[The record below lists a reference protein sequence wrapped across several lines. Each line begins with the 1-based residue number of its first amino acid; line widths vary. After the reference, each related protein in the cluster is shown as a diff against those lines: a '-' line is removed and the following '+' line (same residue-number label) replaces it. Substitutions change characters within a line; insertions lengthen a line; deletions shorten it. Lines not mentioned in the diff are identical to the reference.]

1 MSTEQ
6 KSLDPQLIEETKQ
19 QIRSL
24 VNQIAQLAK
33 SEVDPQQFYGEFL
46 PRVVSALAATGGAI
60 WTVQE
65 QGRLALGYQMNMQ
78 STKLA
83 DDQDAQIR
91 HGLLLQRVL
100 ASGEPTLVPP
110 QSGYEGDERAGNPT
124 DYLLV
129 LGPVKTDLEVVGL
142 VEVLQRPGARPAT
155 QQGYLRF
162 LLQMCDLAAD
172 YFKSRQLRHFGDR
185 QVLWSRL
192 EEFARTVHGSLEPRE
207 TAYTIAN
214 EGRRLIECD
223 RVSVAIKRGRRC
235 LIEAVSGQ
243 DLFDKR
249 SNAIRLLGQLATAVV
264 ASGDDIWYTG
274 DTSDMAPQ
282 VEDAVQEYV
291 DESHSKT
298 VAVLPLIPPR
308 HTEDEED
315 DPDKR
320 EDAPEPVG
328 ALVVEQ
334 IEDSRVPDQMRHR
347 VDVVREHSS
356 AALTN
361 AMEHNS
367 LFLMPLWRTLGKSR
381 VLIKARN
388 LPKTVSITGAI
399 LILILVACLWP
410 ANFEL
415 EGKGE
420 LQPVVRRDV
429 FTERKGTVSEVNVD
443 HGDDVEEG
451 EVLAR
456 LIDTELDRRITEVR
470 GQITAKQDDINK
482 YTRSRRDRAIP
493 EDERKQIAGELIK
506 LEKEQENLET
516 QLALLLE
523 EEKKLEI
530 RSPIKGKVI
539 TWDVRNLLLNRP
551 VQPGQKLMRVADP
564 DQEWQLEVDMPEH
577 RMGHI
582 AKANT
587 VWLAK
592 SRERWK
598 DELGQVSDDDWNDFL
613 AGIASDRWTALS
625 DEEVEALKPEA
636 LRGLFG
642 PQVADRLGKMS
653 PAELHNFLEEVDP
666 RLPVEYILKN
676 DPGTKRQGR
685 VKKIGKAARVEGDEG
700 NMVPIKIAIDYQGL
714 EKELTDRTRPEGE
727 EVVEQA
733 SLRPGT
739 QVSAKV
745 YCGRRSLAFVWLHD
759 AIAFVQSKVLFRLL

>member
-6 KSLDPQLIEETKQ
+6 SSLDPQLIEETKQ

-24 VNQIAQLAK
+24 VNQIAQL
-33 SEVDPQQFYGEFL
+33 SRRSDVDPQQFYGEFL
-46 PRVVSALAATGGAI
+46 PRVVSALAAIGGVI

-65 QGRLALGYQMNMQ
+65 QGRLALGYQMNLD
-78 STKLA
+78 TTNLRE
-83 DDQDAQIR
+83 DQDAQIR
-91 HGLLLQRVL
+91 HGLLLQNVL
-100 ASGEPTLVPP
+100 RSGEAILVPP

-124 DYLLV
+124 GHLLV
-129 LGPVKTDLEVVGL
+129 LGPVKTDLEVVAL
-142 VEVLQRPGARPAT
+142 VEVFQRPDARPAT

-192 EEFARTVHGSLEPRE
+192 EEFTRTVHASLDPRE

-223 RVSVAIKRGRRC
+223 RVSVAIRRGRRC
-235 LIEAVSGQ
+235 QIEAVSGQ

-249 SNAIRLLGQLATAVV
+249 SNTVRLLGLLATAVV
-264 ASGDDIWYTG
+264 ASDDDIWYTG

-298 VAVLPLIPPR
+298 VAVLPLHAPR
-308 HTEDEED
+308 QAEEED

-320 EDAPEPVG
+320 DEAREPVG

-347 VDVVREHSS
+347 VEVVREHSS
-356 AALTN
+356 AALAN

-399 LILILVACLWP
+399 LILILVACIWP
-410 ANFEL
+410 ADFEL

-420 LQPVVRRDV
+420 LQPVVCRDV
-429 FTERKGTVSEVNVD
+429 FAEIDGTVDQVQVD
-443 HGDDVEEG
+443 DDYPVQKDALL
-451 EVLAR
+451 V
-456 LIDTELDRRITEVR
+456 
-470 GQITAKQDDINK
+470 
-482 YTRSRRDRAIP
+482 
-493 EDERKQIAGELIK
+493 K
-506 LEKEQENLET
+506 LEKTELEREITDVRGRLLQVRDEISKLRRRYSDRYTPEEEKGQIRAEISQAENQEKNLQS
-516 QLALLLE
+516 QLNLYLLE
-523 EEKKLEI
+523 EEKLVV
-530 RSPIKGKVI
+530 RSPIKGTVI
-539 TWDVRNLLLNRP
+539 EWDVRKKLRDRP
-551 VQPGQKLMRVADP
+551 VQPGHKLMRVADL
-564 DQEWQLEVDMPEH
+564 DQAWHLEVNMPEH

-582 AKANT
+582 AKAQNE
-587 VWLAK
+587 L
-592 SRERWK
+592 SRKTRELWK
-598 DELGQVSDDDWNDFL
+598 E
-613 AGIASDRWTALS
+613 
-625 DEEVEALKPEA
+625 
-636 LRGLFG
+636 
-642 PQVADRLGKMS
+642 RLGKVSDQDLDNLIAGIDWDALAGLSEDEFEALDPEAVGRLLGPHFPDTLRRM
-653 PAELHNFLEEVDP
+653 PRKELRSFLGDADP

-685 VKKIGKAARVEGDEG
+685 VKEIGRAARVQGDEG
-700 NMVPIKIAIDYQGL
+700 NMVPIKVAIDYESL
-714 EKELTDRTRPEGE
+714 RKELSERGRKDGEDRD
-727 EVVEQA
+727 EQA
-733 SLRPGT
+733 ALRPGT
-739 QVSAKV
+739 QVSSKV
-745 YCGRRSLAFVWLHD
+745 YCGRRSLGFVWLHD
-759 AIAFVQSKVLFRLL
+759 AIAFVQSKILFRFF